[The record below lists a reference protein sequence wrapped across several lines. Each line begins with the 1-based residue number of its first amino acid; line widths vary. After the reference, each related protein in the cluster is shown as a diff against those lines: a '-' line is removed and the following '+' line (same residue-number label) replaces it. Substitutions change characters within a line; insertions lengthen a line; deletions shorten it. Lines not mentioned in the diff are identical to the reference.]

1 MKDKYINLIRVL
13 MQADDWMPA
22 SVLAMRLDV
31 SVRTIKSYISEINYY
46 EDDLIVSSRKGYR
59 LDKDLSR
66 KFFEAENSSIPQT
79 PQERV
84 DFIIKKVIMVKTG
97 NGEEPVNLF
106 ELCESMFVSLETVKK
121 DLIKV
126 QKKFKEFDLF
136 IHTSNFCIYLE
147 GKELDKRKLLSN
159 ILYEEYSR
167 SVLGV
172 VVIQKTFPDYDLGL
186 LRKIIMEKSK
196 EYYYFI
202 NEYSVLK
209 LVLDIIISMD
219 RIKKGFIFKTAVK
232 DIGGRELEFAREI
245 AKEIKNIYGIEY
257 PANELKELAILLD
270 SYMLYLDYRKI
281 DENNIEEVVGVDCAE
296 IGRELLQTLEDYNIL
311 NTRDSEFIVKF
322 MLHIKNLL
330 LRIKNGYYIKNPL
343 IDQIKLS
350 SPLTFD
356 CAVSIAHKLKEV
368 TNYKITEDEIAYI
381 ALHIGSILESQK
393 DMSNKVSCVMVF
405 PQYYDFASKLLGKI
419 TELFGENM
427 VIKAIVSFVEN
438 LQEIDDIDLIIS
450 TIPVPE
456 YLKSDIAVVS
466 PFLTDKDELEIRDKL
481 RRIKLK
487 KKKERLKEH
496 LMHISNPKFFC
507 HNRDFNDE
515 TEALNFMTGLM
526 EEEGYVGES
535 FVSEVFERER
545 SSSTAFN
552 HIAIPHSMKMNSKRT
567 GMFVLLNE
575 KSFLWGENMVNIV
588 LLFAINPDERAI
600 FHDIFDNLIV
610 LLLEKANVN
619 KLLDCENYEEFIDEI
634 IGLIEL

>member
-1 MKDKYINLIRVL
+1 

-31 SVRTIKSYISEINYY
+31 SVRTIKSYVSEINYY

-84 DFIIKKVIMVKTG
+84 DFIIKKVIMGKAG
-97 NGEEPVNLF
+97 NGEEPINLF

-126 QKKFKEFDLF
+126 QKKFKEFNLF

-172 VVIQKTFPDYDLGL
+172 VVIQKTFPDYDLSL

-196 EYYYFI
+196 KYYYFI

-219 RIKKGFIFKTAVK
+219 RIKKGFIFETVVK
-232 DIGGRELEFAREI
+232 NIVGRELEFAREI
-245 AKEIKNIYGIEY
+245 AEEIKDIYGIEY
-257 PANELKELAILLD
+257 PANELKELAVLLD
-270 SYMLYLDYRKI
+270 SYMLYLDYREI

-311 NTRDSEFIVKF
+311 NTSDSEFIVKF

-330 LRIKNGYYIKNPL
+330 LRIKNAYYIKNPL
-343 IDQIKLS
+343 VDQIKLS

-393 DMSNKVSCVMVF
+393 DMSNKISCVMVF

-438 LQEIDDIDLIIS
+438 LQGIDNIDLIIS

-456 YLKSDIAVVS
+456 YLKSDIVVVS
-466 PFLTDKDELEIRDKL
+466 PFLTDKDELEIREKL

-487 KKKERLKEH
+487 KKKERLKDH
-496 LMHISNPKFFC
+496 LMHIANPKFFC
-507 HNRDFNDE
+507 HNRNFDNE
-515 TEALNFMTGLM
+515 TDALNFMTALM

-545 SSSTAFN
+545 SSSTAFG
-552 HIAIPHSMKMNSKRT
+552 HIAIPHSMKMNSKQT

-575 KSFLWGENMVNIV
+575 KAFPWGENMVNIV

-634 IGLIEL
+634 IGLMEL